1 MFELDDLDDDNLC
14 FLCIDGPDKR
24 VYIWKGYGLNVSF
37 EVKHVLNDL
46 G

>member
-1 MFELDDLDDDNLC
+1 MFEIDDLDEDNLC

-24 VYIWKGYGLNVSF
+24 VYIWRGYGLNVSF
-37 EVKHVLNDL
+37 EVIYYNKNL